1 MTGEGLQEAAEA
13 GEKNGPFRDGL
24 EHGGFGPC
32 IFHEGLLALER
43 DLHPLDAREP

>member
-13 GEKNGPFRDGL
+13 GEKNGPFHDGL
-24 EHGGFGPC
+24 EHGGFRPF